1 MPAPPDIYQNEVDFT
16 ALALR
21 YPDFAKK
28 LKANR
33 QLDFSDPE
41 SVRQLT
47 KALLHRDFDLTISLP
62 EDRLCPP
69 VRSRAYRNKLEADIN
84 ARFNYVLFVQRLLDS
99 TQDNYNDAYDPNR
112 KVIGIDIGTGASAI
126 YPLLACRQRPPWLF
140 LATEIDARSKEFAER
155 NVKDNGLA
163 SRIKVI
169 GPGSESN
176 AIIPVAELER
186 FERIDILLTNPP
198 FYTSETE
205 LQALAKQ
212 KARPPNS
219 ACTGAPVEMIC
230 PGGEV
235 SFVSQIVDE
244 STLPAN
250 KTKIQWFSSM
260 LGKLGSVT
268 VIIDKLKET
277 GCTNYAVTEFVQG
290 QRTRRWCVAWSWLGL
305 RPVQAVARGTDAVEK
320 KHLPFPTEMKVLV
333 DADVGATTRKLNEEF
348 TKLDGMEWRWRS
360 GLQAGIGRS
369 MNGDVW
375 SRHARRRQK
384 RREVEN
390 HDSMDVE
397 TAKHDNNHKEEELP
411 EPNFAFKIMVQP
423 QNAEMMTDVADP
435 TTTVLKL
442 RWLQGQDSTLFE
454 SFHGWL
460 KRKLTQ

>member
-1 MPAPPDIYQNEVDFT
+1 M
-16 ALALR
+16 
-21 YPDFAKK
+21 
-28 LKANR
+28 
-33 QLDFSDPE
+33 
-41 SVRQLT
+41 
-47 KALLHRDFDLTISLP
+47 
-62 EDRLCPP
+62 
-69 VRSRAYRNKLEADIN
+69 
-84 ARFNYVLFVQRLLDS
+84 
-99 TQDNYNDAYDPNR
+99 
-112 KVIGIDIGTGASAI
+112 
-126 YPLLACRQRPPWLF
+126 
-140 LATEIDARSKEFAER
+140 
-155 NVKDNGLA
+155 
-163 SRIKVI
+163 
-169 GPGSESN
+169 
-176 AIIPVAELER
+176 
-186 FERIDILLTNPP
+186 
-198 FYTSETE
+198 
-205 LQALAKQ
+205 
-212 KARPPNS
+212 
-219 ACTGAPVEMIC
+219 
-230 PGGEV
+230 
-235 SFVSQIVDE
+235 SQIVDE